1 MKKVII
7 KEVNTLF
14 LLKHHFLSL
23 FAAQTPSLL
32 IFHLWAFGN
41 WRREL
46 EVPGTLCYN
55 CTGLSQAAPG
65 CLWNFAECK
74 RTLHAGGHSAR
85 HLPKRVASGREER
98 AEVVGALDRAAL
110 FLLDTWSAF
119 ALGQGKEGVWG
130 FVFST
135 RIQNSVTQALTL
147 CPFIFMAEPFC
158 CEILIFHAFEIFREE
173 LGSRMG
179 TLLLEGSGLL
189 CLAHSRQRRGGLG
202 GLIGRDVWCP
212 FSFRLPQA
220 PEPLLRMAVW
230 TIKRDC
236 PSCRVKAPG
245 RTSLPSVGSH
255 YVSRWQLTSFSSWC
269 HCYGVTFHC

>member
-1 MKKVII
+1 M
-7 KEVNTLF
+7 
-14 LLKHHFLSL
+14 
-23 FAAQTPSLL
+23 
-32 IFHLWAFGN
+32 
-41 WRREL
+41 
-46 EVPGTLCYN
+46 
-55 CTGLSQAAPG
+55 
-65 CLWNFAECK
+65 
-74 RTLHAGGHSAR
+74 
-85 HLPKRVASGREER
+85 ASGREER

-130 FVFST
+130 FVFSI

-202 GLIGRDVWCP
+202 GLIGRDV
-212 FSFRLPQA
+212 
-220 PEPLLRMAVW
+220 
-230 TIKRDC
+230 
-236 PSCRVKAPG
+236 
-245 RTSLPSVGSH
+245 
-255 YVSRWQLTSFSSWC
+255 
-269 HCYGVTFHC
+269 